1 MKLER
6 VEIENY
12 RAIER
17 LELALD
23 PDLTVFHGD
32 NGHGKTSV
40 LSGIAVGL
48 AGIPRL
54 LPDVAGIGFLKS
66 DRRGPRPMRVTLTST
81 DGIAWRRQVLGER
94 GTTHRRELKDAM
106 DAIVAADREGSDPLD
121 LPIVAF
127 YDTDRAVT
135 HRAAVEA
142 PDLRRNVGAA

>member
-40 LSGIAVGL
+40 LSGCT
-48 AGIPRL
+48 
-54 LPDVAGIGFLKS
+54 S
-66 DRRGPRPMRVTLTST
+66 DL
-81 DGIAWRRQVLGER
+81 
-94 GTTHRRELKDAM
+94 
-106 DAIVAADREGSDPLD
+106 
-121 LPIVAF
+121 
-127 YDTDRAVT
+127 
-135 HRAAVEA
+135 
-142 PDLRRNVGAA
+142 